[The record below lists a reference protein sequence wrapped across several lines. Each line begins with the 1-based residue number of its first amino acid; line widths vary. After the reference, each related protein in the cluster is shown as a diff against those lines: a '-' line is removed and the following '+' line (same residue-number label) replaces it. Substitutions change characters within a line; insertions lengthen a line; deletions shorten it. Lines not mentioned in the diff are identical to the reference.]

1 MNNDT
6 NYIANQVKD
15 KGFLSINNFL
25 GSENL
30 SAIDKILNH
39 KKLKGKESSFPVFY
53 KQYLVKFLKADFKSI
68 KKSFILKRV
77 AKTLELKSIAEKIFD
92 SDVELHQIDSYY
104 SEKSEKDILTWHNDI
119 GLKGEKFQKWFYDE
133 SKATIKN
140 SKNKVSARG
149 IKFFIYLTDVQSDN
163 GCLGVIPYSNKIVK
177 ELTSLILENKIDL
190 KPYWNL
196 KDLRNLVADSKNKKL
211 ISQKLGEELVDDF
224 LKNSSFIENENGN
237 SFKYDLEMKKGSTV
251 IFDELCVHRGSAPK
265 LNSRIVLRYFY
276 RKK

>member
-1 MNNDT
+1 MDNNI

-15 KGFLSINNFL
+15 KGYLSINNFL
-25 GSENL
+25 KNENL
-30 SAIDKILNH
+30 SVLDKILNH
-39 KKLKGKESSFPVFY
+39 KKPKGKESSFPVFY
-53 KQYLVKFLKADFKSI
+53 KQYLVKFLKVDFESI
-68 KKSFILKRV
+68 KKSFILKKI
-77 AKTLELKSIAEKIFD
+77 AKKLELKSIAEKIFE

-104 SEKSEKDILTWHNDI
+104 SEKSEKEILTWHNDI
-119 GLKGEKFQKWFYDE
+119 GLKSENSHKDFYDE

-140 SKNKVSARG
+140 AKNKVSARG

-177 ELTSLILENKIDL
+177 ELTSLILEKKIYL

-196 KDLRNLVADSKNKKL
+196 KDLRNLVADRKNKKL
-211 ISQKLGEELVDDF
+211 ISQKLGEKLVDDF
-224 LKNSSFIENENGN
+224 LKNSNFIENENGN
-237 SFKYDLEMKKGSTV
+237 SFKYDLEMKKGSIV
-251 IFDELCVHRGSAPK
+251 IFDELCVHRGSAPR

>member
-1 MNNDT
+1 MNYDT
-6 NYIANQVKD
+6 LYIANQVKD

-25 GSENL
+25 DSQNL
-30 SAIDKILNH
+30 SVLDKILNH
-39 KKLKGKESSFPVFY
+39 KNPKGQDSAFPVFY
-53 KQYLVKFLKADFKSI
+53 KQYLVKFLKADFEKI
-68 KKSFILKRV
+68 KKSFILKRI
-77 AKTLELKSIAEKIFD
+77 AKKLKLKSIAEKIFD
-92 SDVELHQIDSYY
+92 SKVELHQIDSYY
-104 SEKSEKDILTWHNDI
+104 SEKSDKEILTWHNDI
-119 GLKGEKFQKWFYDE
+119 GLKGEKFQKWYYNE
-133 SKATIKN
+133 SEATIKN
-140 SKNKVSARG
+140 KKNKVSSRG

-177 ELTSLILENKIDL
+177 ELTSLILEKKIDL

-196 KDLRNLVADSKNKKL
+196 KDLRNLVADKKNRQL
-211 ISQKLGEELVDDF
+211 ISQKLGEDLVDDF
-224 LKNSSFIENENGN
+224 LKNSSFAETGNGN

>member
-6 NYIANQVKD
+6 NYIANQIKD

-25 GSENL
+25 GSKNL
-30 SAIDKILNH
+30 SIVDKILKH
-39 KKLKGKESSFPVFY
+39 KNQKGKESSFPVFY
-53 KQYLVKFLKADFKSI
+53 TQYLVKFLKADFDRI
-68 KKSFILKRV
+68 KKSFILKKI
-77 AKTLELKSIAEKIFD
+77 AKKLELKSIAEKIFE
-92 SDVELHQIDSYY
+92 SKVELHQIDSYY
-104 SEKSEKDILTWHNDI
+104 SEKSEKEILTWHNDI
-119 GLKGEKFQKWFYDE
+119 GLKDEKLKEDYFKE

-140 SKNKVSARG
+140 EKNKISSRG

-177 ELTSLILENKIDL
+177 ELTTLILEKKIDL

-196 KDLRNLVADSKNKKL
+196 NDLRKLVADKKNKKL
-211 ISQKLGEELVDDF
+211 ISQNLGEELVDDF
-224 LKNSSFIENENGN
+224 LKNSSFIEMENGN
-237 SFKYDLEMKKGSTV
+237 SLKYDLEMKKGSII